1 MYMKTRTEI
10 ETAYRSEAATI
21 TGYRKVPKGWTI
33 EELRQ
38 AARDGHVKL
47 VPGRHLFKP
56 GTPRELGYAWRLIQK

>member
-1 MYMKTRTEI
+1 MKTRTQI
-10 ETAYRSEAATI
+10 ENAYNAEKPTV
-21 TGYRKVPKGWTI
+21 TGYRLVPSGWTI

-56 GTPRELGYAWRLIQK
+56 GAPRELGYAWRLTR